1 MSGFGEFRNGA
12 DLLRTLAPILVVLV
26 MIFAGFMLLSFPFG
40 AYAFYNGNLSA
51 ASSEPLIA
59 NIPVFVVGLP
69 IDFPVRMT
77 FADLFAA
84 LWIIY
89 LALFVIAVNGPNT
102 SLWRTLKGLGSGPL
116 KISDNGILIATVA
129 FTSVTLLTS
138 LIERVQST
146 VGVGSGALPET
157 DPMQTFVGIA
167 LAPFTE
173 EIGFRVS
180 TIGLVAVTVLLGRA
194 NFAYALKALWHPEK
208 YLGIPSPRRNAILTM
223 IYGVAII
230 SGLMFG
236 LAHILFGA
244 GWQIGKFTT
253 SSVAGIAL
261 GFVYIKA
268 GLPAAVLMH
277 WSFNYYRSSY
287 YYFELAIGGTNI
299 QDGMEYL
306 LVIIGAIS
314 MAYLVLSRVTRSS
327 TSL

>member
-1 MSGFGEFRNGA
+1 LNELGESKNGA
-12 DLLRTLAPILVVLV
+12 DLRRTLTTILVVLV
-26 MIFAGFMLLSFPFG
+26 IIFAGFMLLSFPLG
-40 AYAFYNGNLSA
+40 AYAFYNGNLSTS
-51 ASSEPLIA
+51 SSEPLIA

-77 FADLFAA
+77 FSDLFAA
-84 LWIIY
+84 LWVLY
-89 LALFVIAVNGPNT
+89 LALFVVALNGPNAP
-102 SLWRTLKGLGSGPL
+102 LWRTLKGITSGSF
-116 KISDNGILIATVA
+116 KISDNGILTATVA

-138 LIERVQST
+138 LIESLQST
-146 VGVGSGALPET
+146 VGVRSGALPEV

-167 LAPFTE
+167 LAPITE

-208 YLGIPSPRRNAILTM
+208 YLGIPSSRKSAVLTM
-223 IYGVAII
+223 VYATAII

-253 SSVAGIAL
+253 SSIAGIAL
-261 GFVYIKA
+261 GLVYIKT
-268 GLPAAVLMH
+268 GLPAAVLTH

-287 YYFELAIGGTNI
+287 YYFEQAVGGTYL
-299 QDGMEYL
+299 QEGMEYL
-306 LVIIGAIS
+306 LVIIGAMS
-314 MAYLVLSRVTRSS
+314 MAYIALARVKRPSP
-327 TSL
+327 